1 MWEGGEK
8 MGGGRCDYKKN
19 KYTHASARARPTSLK
34 ETFIN
39 HLHLNVNK
47 WQMARLNRLSGAA
60 ELVRLMWASP

>member
-8 MGGGRCDYKKN
+8 TGGGRCDYKK
-19 KYTHASARARPTSLK
+19 KKIQTSKRTCTAARLK

-60 ELVRLMWASP
+60 ELVRLAWAPP